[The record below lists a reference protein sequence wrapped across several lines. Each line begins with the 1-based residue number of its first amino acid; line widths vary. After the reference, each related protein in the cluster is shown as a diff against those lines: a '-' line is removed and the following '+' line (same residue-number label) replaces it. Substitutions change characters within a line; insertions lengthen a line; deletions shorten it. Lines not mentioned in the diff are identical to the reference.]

1 MQVHTFVVGP
11 LENNSFLIENE
22 QQSCL
27 IVDPGMDCQQMIEY
41 IQSKQLKPQAIVLTH
56 GHFDH
61 IMGIPLV
68 LEHFPNIDIYL
79 HSGDKDYLKDAHL
92 NGASL
97 MGVDF
102 SLSIV
107 PIELDSGKTNIGDFS
122 FEVMNLPGH
131 TPGGCAFIF
140 DKHCLCGDS
149 IFAGSIGR
157 TDLPGGN
164 HHQLIEALRN
174 KLMQLDEDVVLY
186 PGHGPTTNIAYEKN
200 NNPYL

>member
-11 LENNSFLIENE
+11 LENNSFLVENE
-22 QQSCL
+22 EKACL
-27 IVDPGMDCQQMIEY
+27 IIDPGMDCQQIIDY
-41 IQSKQLKPQAIVLTH
+41 IQSNQLSPQAIVLTH

-68 LEHFPNIDIYL
+68 LEHFPKLPTYL
-79 HSGDKDYLKDAHL
+79 HNADQEYLKDSKL
-92 NGASL
+92 NGANL

-107 PIELDSGKTNIGDFS
+107 PQELNDGTNNIGDFD
-122 FEVMNLPGH
+122 FQVMNIPGH
-131 TPGGCAFIF
+131 TPGGCAFVF

-157 TDLPGGN
+157 TDLPGGD
-164 HHQLIEALRN
+164 HYQLIDGLRK
-174 KLMQLDEDVVLY
+174 KLMQLDDDVVLY
-186 PGHGPTTNIAYEKN
+186 PGHGPTTNVEYEKN